1 MGAFHSYCY
10 PSCLLHRFCLCHRTG
25 ICGYD
30 EHVTVMSLFLPIHRE
45 VNTETET
52 VGDACHLSC
61 SGDIIGNDDHSSHFL
76 FFR

>member
-1 MGAFHSYCY
+1 
-10 PSCLLHRFCLCHRTG
+10 
-25 ICGYD
+25 
-30 EHVTVMSLFLPIHRE
+30 MSLFLPIHRE